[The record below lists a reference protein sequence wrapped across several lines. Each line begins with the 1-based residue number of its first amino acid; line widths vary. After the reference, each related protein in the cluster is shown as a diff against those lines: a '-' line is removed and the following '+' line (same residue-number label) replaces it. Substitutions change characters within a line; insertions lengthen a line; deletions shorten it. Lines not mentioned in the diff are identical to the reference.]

1 MEGRVP
7 AHLEISGLLRAVNGE
22 GGFATILQ
30 RGERD
35 AGTIM
40 VVMRGPGET
49 SRLYERMPQLDGNRA
64 WTLTKSEDIEN
75 EQEFQDYLNRR
86 SAQDRDLWLIEL
98 DIARAERFIGLSP
111 PKA

>member
-1 MEGRVP
+1 MEGRLP
-7 AHLEISGLLRAVNGE
+7 AHLEISGLLRSVNGE

-64 WTLTKSEDIEN
+64 WTLTKSEDVEN
-75 EQEFQDYLNRR
+75 KQEFHDYLNRR

-111 PKA
+111 REA